1 VYESAEI
8 TVRYTDCEELQVT
21 VPTPPSN
28 TGPTNSG
35 PFTYILK
42 QEYGA
47 FSLEFGDNF
56 KLTDSNSPC
65 TLDRY
70 EIEGECGTACITL

>member
-28 TGPTNSG
+28 TGPTN
-35 PFTYILK
+35 
-42 QEYGA
+42 
-47 FSLEFGDNF
+47 
-56 KLTDSNSPC
+56 
-65 TLDRY
+65 
-70 EIEGECGTACITL
+70 